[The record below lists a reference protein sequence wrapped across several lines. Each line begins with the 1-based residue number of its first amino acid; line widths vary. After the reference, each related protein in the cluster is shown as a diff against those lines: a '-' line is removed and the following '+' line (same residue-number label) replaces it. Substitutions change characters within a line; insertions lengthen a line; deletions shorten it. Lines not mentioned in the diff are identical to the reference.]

1 MRFCWSQVSILN
13 LREKEEETKERER
26 ERENEE
32 HKNWKGMR
40 NRR

>member
-32 HKNWKGMR
+32 LKGMR